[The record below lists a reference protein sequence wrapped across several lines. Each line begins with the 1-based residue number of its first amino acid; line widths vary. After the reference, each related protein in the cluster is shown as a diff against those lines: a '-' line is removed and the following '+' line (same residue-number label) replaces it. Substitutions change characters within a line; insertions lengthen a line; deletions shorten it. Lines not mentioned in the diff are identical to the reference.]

1 MRLRSHRQ
9 SLAESSWPAR
19 YGAPP
24 FTRFA
29 PTRRPRRWIR
39 IGALLAVL
47 GLMRLAR
54 AVRARWWPLLA
65 GGVLTVVGVMQRG
78 GAAGVLLPP
87 GLLFLLSAVKRSER
101 PRPEL
106 LMRLGWGWA
115 PGGELRHH
123 ILTSAGNGGHCRC
136 AGRND
141 RYPPRICAGPGR
153 RGPSA
158 SCRG

>member
-9 SLAESSWPAR
+9 SLAESGWPAR

-24 FTRFA
+24 FTGFA
-29 PTRRPRRWIR
+29 RIRRPHRWIR

-78 GAAGVLLPP
+78 GAGGVLLPP
-87 GLLFLLSAVKRSER
+87 GLLFLLSALKRSER

-106 LMRLGWGWA
+106 LMRLGWRWA
-115 PGGELRHH
+115 PGGELQHQA
-123 ILTSAGNGGHCRC
+123 LTSASNGGHRRC

-141 RYPPRICAGPGR
+141 R
-153 RGPSA
+153 
-158 SCRG
+158 